1 MPWIYKAEALEASL
15 DTKLKNIGFQEDG
28 GFYLRVYDKNVFE
41 KEIVELQ
48 VYIKYFDFYRATG
61 KFYQYSFY
69 TDETIDAAKSMAEE
83 ARNIIKLSK
92 FQKLFE
98 QFEEDLDK
106 GDGLAC
112 FDYSESLALFLE
124 TKQYKFFRVNKDCC
138 AVSKKEKYGTIKLK
152 VPSWNIRFVRG
163 KGGRNIKEMDKL
175 FNAKYIKVVPED
187 WSD

>member
-1 MPWIYKAEALEASL
+1 M
-15 DTKLKNIGFQEDG
+15 DTKLKNIGFQEEG

-41 KEIVELQ
+41 KEIVELP

-61 KFYQYSFY
+61 KFYQYSCY

-98 QFEEDLDK
+98 KFEEDLDK

-112 FDYSESLALFLE
+112 FDYSYALALFLE
-124 TKQYKFFRVNKDCC
+124 TKQYKFFRVNNECC
-138 AVSKKEKYGTIKLK
+138 VVSKKEKYGTIKLK
-152 VPSWNIRFVRG
+152 VPSWYIRFVIG
-163 KGGRNIKEMDKL
+163 KGVRNIKEIAKL

-187 WSD
+187 